1 MNKLFCV
8 SCGFKILYEVTKP
21 KFCSSCGEPI
31 GSISSSAK
39 AEEQGEVE
47 ETSMASIDLDKLKRG
62 ISVEANSSKQN
73 LKDIWGG
80 VTEQEAQAGGM
91 GRMERAPSKDP
102 EGQAL
107 LDQIM
112 NECAS
117 SRMKDVDEP

>member
-1 MNKLFCV
+1 MNKVFCV
-8 SCGFKILYEVTKP
+8 SCGFKILYEINKP

-31 GSISSSAK
+31 GSVSSSAK
-39 AEEQGEVE
+39 VEEVE
-47 ETSMASIDLDKLKRG
+47 ETSTASIDLNKLKRG
-62 ISVEANSSKQN
+62 ISVETNSSKQS

-80 VTEQEAQAGGM
+80 VTEQEAKAGGM

-117 SRMKDVDEP
+117 SRMKDVDES